1 MSQSKQNKPYKP
13 KDSKVNKS
21 PNKYLRFTS
30 VAFQMGG
37 TIFLGNYL
45 GKWLDAKYDKDFLES
60 IVTLISVFISMY
72 LVIAQVIKVSK
83 EDD

>member
-1 MSQSKQNKPYKP
+1 M
-13 KDSKVNKS
+13 
-21 PNKYLRFTS
+21 RFTA

-45 GKWLDAKYDKDFLES
+45 GQWLDAKYSTDFWETT
-60 IVTLISVFISMY
+60 ITLISVLLSMY
-72 LVIAQVIKVSK
+72 LVISQVIKMSK

>member
-1 MSQSKQNKPYKP
+1 MQKRNSKN
-13 KDSKVNKS
+13 DNS
-21 PNKYLRFTS
+21 PSKYLRFIS

-45 GKWLDAKYDKDFLES
+45 GKWLDAKYGTTHWTQV
-60 IVTLISVFISMY
+60 ITLFSVFAAMY
-72 LVIAQVIKVSK
+72 LVISQVIKVSK